1 MTGCGPQALS
11 SAELPHSAEEMHIV
25 GMPAPTETVTTIDE
39 LLALPEDGMRHELLD
54 GEHVVTPAPALPH
67 QRMAGQVFLT
77 LSRALEGRDDL
88 LVFTSP
94 ADIVLGPK
102 TLVQPDLFVIAHEP
116 GKPPQSWADVG
127 VPVLGIEVLSPSTA
141 SRDRGSKRRIYQ
153 RAGVDEYWIVDLDAR
168 LVERWRPD
176 DERPEICDT
185 ELSWA
190 PHAGPTVTI
199 DLPAL
204 FAKVLGG

>member
-1 MTGCGPQALS
+1 M
-11 SAELPHSAEEMHIV
+11 
-25 GMPAPTETVTTIDE
+25 GMPAPTETVTTIEE

-54 GEHVVTPAPALPH
+54 GVHVVTPAPALPH
-67 QRMAGQVFLT
+67 QYMVGQAFLA

-102 TLVQPDLFVIAHEP
+102 TLVQPDVFVIVHQH
-116 GKPPQSWADVG
+116 GKAPERWTDVG

-153 RAGVDEYWIVDLDAR
+153 RAGVAEYWIVDLDAR
-168 LVERWRPD
+168 LVERWRPR
-176 DERPEICDT
+176 DERPEICDSVLQWT
-185 ELSWA
+185 SPGGA
-190 PHAGPTVTI
+190 SVAT
-199 DLPAL
+199 DFAAL
-204 FAKVLGG
+204 FTKVLGR